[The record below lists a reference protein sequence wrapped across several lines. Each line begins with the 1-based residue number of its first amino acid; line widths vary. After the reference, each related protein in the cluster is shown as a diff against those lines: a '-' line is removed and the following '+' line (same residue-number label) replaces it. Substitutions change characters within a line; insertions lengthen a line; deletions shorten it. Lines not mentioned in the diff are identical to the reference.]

1 MLPSRSRTLSFV
13 WRMERRILESSGDA
27 PSNISSSPSMHRS
40 ISSSTERWVEMY
52 PARLLRSG
60 TFSSF
65 SMASLARRE
74 TRRQRDM
81 PISSAGDTN
90 SAACMRFRHSR
101 ISGKLSIGE
110 RPVRIITVSA
120 SAVNASADFTLS
132 NVS

>member
-1 MLPSRSRTLSFV
+1 
-13 WRMERRILESSGDA
+13 
-27 PSNISSSPSMHRS
+27 
-40 ISSSTERWVEMY
+40 MY

-60 TFSSF
+60 TFSSL
-65 SMASLARRE
+65 SMASFARRE

-81 PISSAGDTN
+81 PMSSEGDTN

-101 ISGKLSIGE
+101 ISGKLSTGE

>member
-1 MLPSRSRTLSFV
+1 
-13 WRMERRILESSGDA
+13 
-27 PSNISSSPSMHRS
+27 
-40 ISSSTERWVEMY
+40 MY
-52 PARLLRSG
+52 PARLLRSR

-81 PISSAGDTN
+81 PISSEGDTN